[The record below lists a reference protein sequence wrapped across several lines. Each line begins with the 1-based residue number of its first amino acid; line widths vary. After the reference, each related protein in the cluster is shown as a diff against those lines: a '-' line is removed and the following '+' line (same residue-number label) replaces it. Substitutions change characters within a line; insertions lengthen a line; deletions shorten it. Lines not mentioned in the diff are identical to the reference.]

1 MRAGRPPR
9 SICMARMAAISARRH
24 ANGPAMSAAMATK
37 PPTPSTPSPPPTL
50 SHALAVTP

>member
-1 MRAGRPPR
+1 MRAGRSPR
-9 SICMARMAAISARRH
+9 SICMARMAAISARSH